1 MELNRSDGV
10 WDTVE
15 GADLQRE
22 LRSRKAQY
30 IFETIDKSKKD
41 SYELDGWQVAKV
53 NRKSLKVR
61 RQKPAGEALED
72 QIWTLMAQV
81 GFEEMSHGRNFKLP
95 I

>member
-1 MELNRSDGV
+1 MEPTRSDGV

-41 SYELDGWQVAKV
+41 SYESDGWEVYRTNK
-53 NRKSLKVR
+53 KSLRVNA
-61 RQKPAGEALED
+61 PG
-72 QIWTLMAQV
+72 
-81 GFEEMSHGRNFKLP
+81 
-95 I
+95 